1 MINSRL
7 IKLWTPED
15 CQRVIPFWMSLCF
28 FTSTKP
34 RVPDEVKG
42 ASEAKADSTIN
53 WGLEEKSEYSKE
65 ETVDE
70 EIEWLTTYE
79 EEEKKDDDEDDR
91 SIDIKKTDDDK
102 ETYDEFVHGNEYV
115 HDDVDEEMKDA
126 EVTKTGKDGEDIT
139 DVEKTDA
146 EKTEVTK
153 GDLEQAGKLPL
164 ISSSL
169 SVSSDFGNQFLNLS
183 LNTSLNGTTKESPD
197 TEINSLL
204 DIQIQQ
210 EPTVLSPIPEIPLVT
225 LARTP
230 PPPSYVS
237 NLTPVLQQTTTP
249 IPTPPIT
256 TVAPAATTFL
266 DPLPAIAQR
275 VSVLE
280 KDVQELKQVDQSPA
294 IIATIR
300 SEVPAAVDEYLGS
313 SLEDTLQKVLQK
325 HKELIQQSSQKD
337 VFEIIKIKQEQA
349 AKEPQ
354 LKFSAI
360 PYDQVVEAEFKQKE
374 ILFKMMRESKSYRKH
389 PKHKALYDALMLS
402 LIQDEDDLD
411 RMVPDLRKRDR
422 KEDEDPS
429 SGSNQGKKKRSSG
442 KGSEPSKTSSA
453 SKKTSKGNTP
463 PKSSKN
469 GKSASAEESVK
480 EATHEV
486 TMGDEEPVQDNVND
500 VDQPNV
506 VDDQP
511 EQPWFNNLLSAQ
523 KDSLTFNELM
533 TTLIDFSKFT
543 MNRLKINKLTK
554 SHLVGLV
561 YNLLKGTCQSNIELE
576 YNMEECYKALSDQL
590 DWNNLE
596 GDRYPF
602 DLSKP
607 LPLKG
612 HPGHLT
618 VASEYL
624 FNNDLEYLKSSDPEK
639 KYTMSIT
646 KTKATR
652 YKFLKHDV
660 FSHLKILSVKSVTV
674 NKLHGYGYLEEIMV
688 RRADRQL
695 YKFKEIDFV
704 NLHLNDIEDMLLVV
718 VQHKLFHLDG
728 DVIVDLV
735 VALRMFTRSL
745 IIKKRVEDVQLGVE
759 SYQKKLNITKRPKD
773 FPGISAKELY
783 TPSFDPPRIF
793 YADLSNRK

>member
-1 MINSRL
+1 MKGLGFWAL
-7 IKLWTPED
+7 IGLLGP
-15 CQRVIPFWMSLCF
+15 
-28 FTSTKP
+28 
-34 RVPDEVKG
+34 
-42 ASEAKADSTIN
+42 
-53 WGLEEKSEYSKE
+53 GLEEKSEYSKE

-102 ETYDEFVHGNEYV
+102 KLIEFVHY
-115 HDDVDEEMKDA
+115 
-126 EVTKTGKDGEDIT
+126 
-139 DVEKTDA
+139 A

-169 SVSSDFGNQFLNLS
+169 SVSSDFGNQFLKLS

-210 EPTVLSPIPEIPLVT
+210 EVPYIYLLSILTVPVLVNPEPTVLSPIPEIPLVT

-266 DPLPAIAQR
+266 DPLPAIVQR

-354 LKFSAI
+354 LKFSAT

-374 ILFKMMRESKSYRKH
+374 ILFKMMREYKSYRKH
-389 PKHKALYDALMLS
+389 PKHKAVYDALMLS

-411 RMVPDLRKRDR
+411 RMVQDLRKRDR

-429 SGSNQGKKKRSSG
+429 TGSNQGKKKRSSG

-469 GKSASAEESVK
+469 GKSASAKSPDYRR
-480 EATHEV
+480 ATHEV

-500 VDQPNV
+500 VDQPNGEAELKN
-506 VDDQP
+506 D
-511 EQPWFNNLLSAQ
+511 WFKQTSRPP
-523 KDSLTFNELM
+523 
-533 TTLIDFSKFT
+533 TL
-543 MNRLKINKLTK
+543 
-554 SHLVGLV
+554 
-561 YNLLKGTCQSNIELE
+561 
-576 YNMEECYKALSDQL
+576 
-590 DWNNLE
+590 
-596 GDRYPF
+596 
-602 DLSKP
+602 
-607 LPLKG
+607 
-612 HPGHLT
+612 
-618 VASEYL
+618 
-624 FNNDLEYLKSSDPEK
+624 DP
-639 KYTMSIT
+639 
-646 KTKATR
+646 
-652 YKFLKHDV
+652 
-660 FSHLKILSVKSVTV
+660 
-674 NKLHGYGYLEEIMV
+674 
-688 RRADRQL
+688 
-695 YKFKEIDFV
+695 
-704 NLHLNDIEDMLLVV
+704 
-718 VQHKLFHLDG
+718 
-728 DVIVDLV
+728 
-735 VALRMFTRSL
+735 
-745 IIKKRVEDVQLGVE
+745 
-759 SYQKKLNITKRPKD
+759 
-773 FPGISAKELY
+773 
-783 TPSFDPPRIF
+783 
-793 YADLSNRK
+793 